1 MNSTHAHLLLNH
13 FPVIG
18 TLIGIMILLYGLLI
32 KNINIQKVSLA
43 TIVAMAL
50 IAIPVFLTGEPAEEA
65 VENLPGVAES
75 IIESHEEAAEVAFWV
90 MMLTGVFALITLGLQ
105 IVNHPFAKTFVLI
118 ALISGIASFGL
129 MGRAAYLGGQIRHTE
144 IRSNSDSVNN
154 PASETKLPEQSDT
167 D

>member
-18 TLIGIMILLYGLLI
+18 TLIGTMILLYGLLI

-43 TIVAMAL
+43 TIGVMTL

-65 VENLPGVAES
+65 VENLPGVVES

-105 IVNHPFAKTFVLI
+105 IVNNPFSKTFVLI
-118 ALISGIASFGL
+118 ALISGIVSFGL
-129 MGRAAYLGGQIRHTE
+129 MGRTAYLGGQIRHTE
-144 IRSNSDSVNN
+144 IRSNSTVVNN
-154 PASETKLPEQSDT
+154 PANETNTSEQGD
-167 D
+167 DD

>member
-18 TLIGIMILLYGLLI
+18 TLIGTMILLYGLLI

-43 TIVAMAL
+43 TIVVMTL

-105 IVNHPFAKTFVLI
+105 IVNNPFSKTFVLI
-118 ALISGIASFGL
+118 ALISGIISFGL
-129 MGRAAYLGGQIRHTE
+129 MGRTAYLGGQIRHTE
-144 IRSNSDSVNN
+144 IRSNSTVVNN
-154 PASETKLPEQSDT
+154 PANETNTSEQGD
-167 D
+167 DD

>member
-1 MNSTHAHLLLNH
+1 MNNTHVHLLLNH

-18 TLIGIMILLYGLLI
+18 SLIGIMILLYGLLI

-43 TIVAMAL
+43 TIVVMAL

-65 VENLPGVAES
+65 VENLPGVVES

-90 MMLTGVFALITLGLQ
+90 MMFTGGLALITLGLQ
-105 IVNHPFAKTFVLI
+105 IINHPFAKTFVLI

-144 IRSNSDSVNN
+144 IRSNSTAVNN
-154 PASETKLPEQSDT
+154 QSNETNTSEQGD
-167 D
+167 DD

>member
-18 TLIGIMILLYGLLI
+18 TLIGTMILLYGLLI

-43 TIVAMAL
+43 TIVVMTL

-65 VENLPGVAES
+65 VENLPGVVES

-105 IVNHPFAKTFVLI
+105 IVNNPFSKTFVLI
-118 ALISGIASFGL
+118 ALISGIISFGL
-129 MGRAAYLGGQIRHTE
+129 MGRTAYLGGQIRHTE
-144 IRSNSDSVNN
+144 IRSNSTVVNN
-154 PASETKLPEQSDT
+154 PANETNTSEQGD
-167 D
+167 DD

>member
-18 TLIGIMILLYGLLI
+18 TLIGTMILLYGLLI

-43 TIVAMAL
+43 TIVVMTL

-65 VENLPGVAES
+65 VENLPGVVES

-105 IVNHPFAKTFVLI
+105 IVNNPFSKTFVLI
-118 ALISGIASFGL
+118 ALISGIVSFGL
-129 MGRAAYLGGQIRHTE
+129 MGRTAYLGGQIRHTE
-144 IRSNSDSVNN
+144 IRSNSTVVNN
-154 PASETKLPEQSDT
+154 PANETNTSEQGD
-167 D
+167 DD